1 MAEETKNSTQTE
13 SMDDYKDALDA
24 SMRELHTGDLV
35 ECTVAGISDT
45 EVTVDLQYYTEGII
59 RLLDYSADPAFSI
72 KNDVH
77 AGDRISA
84 VILRMDDGRGR
95 VLLSRRKA
103 VDRLAWKKFE
113 QECKEQ
119 TVVTVKIAEAVKG
132 GVVGYLDGVRAFIP
146 ASQLSLDYVENLEDF
161 VGKTI
166 EARVITADETDK
178 RLVLGAKNLLRE
190 RREAEKAETISNLA
204 VGLVTEGTVQSLQ
217 PYGAFIS
224 LGNGIDG
231 LVHISQITG
240 TKRLRHPKEML
251 EVGQTVKVKVLAVKD
266 GKISLS
272 MKAVEETPEAE
283 AEKVEEEK
291 VVIPKSEEL
300 TTNLGDLFKNLKL

>member
-1 MAEETKNSTQTE
+1 MSE
-13 SMDDYKDALDA
+13 SMDDFKDALDA

-35 ECTVAGISDT
+35 DCTVAGVSET
-45 EVTVDLQYYTEGII
+45 EVTVDLQYCAEGII

-72 KNDVH
+72 KNDVKP
-77 AGDRISA
+77 GDEIKA
-84 VILRMDDGRGR
+84 VILRMDDGHGR
-95 VLLSRRKA
+95 VLLSRREA
-103 VDRLAWKKFE
+103 VDAIAWQNFK
-113 QECKEQ
+113 QELEDK
-119 TVVTVKIAEAVKG
+119 TPVTVKITEAVKG

-146 ASQLSLDYVENLEDF
+146 ASQLSLDYVENLEEF
-161 VGKTI
+161 VGRTI
-166 EARVITADETDK
+166 EARVITADENDK
-178 RLVLGAKNLLRE
+178 RLVLGAKDLLRE
-190 RREAEKAETISNLA
+190 RREAQKAETISNLA

-217 PYGAFIS
+217 PYGAFVS

-251 EVGQTVKVKVLAVKD
+251 EVGQKVKVKVLAVKD

-272 MKAVEETPEAE
+272 MKAVEETPEVESE
-283 AEKVEEEK
+283 AIEEEQ

-300 TTNLGDLFKNLKL
+300 TTGLGELLKGLKLN